1 MNVKEL
7 IAELQKFNP
16 EAIVVYDNME
26 FYAEVTTLDGKDSDD
41 TEIDLFNEPTVPPAQ
56 AKSVV
61 IY

>member
-7 IAELQKFNP
+7 ITELQKFNL

-26 FYAEVTTLDGKDSDD
+26 YFAEVNNLDGKDSDD
-41 TEIDLFNEPTVPPAQ
+41 TKIDLFNEPNVPVAQ
-56 AKSVV
+56 AKAIV

>member
-7 IAELQKFNP
+7 ITELQKFNP

-26 FYAEVTTLDGKDSDD
+26 YFAEVDNLDGKDSDD
-41 TEIDLFNEPTVPPAQ
+41 TEIDLFNEPTIPPAQ

>member
-7 IAELQKFNP
+7 ITGLQKFNP

-26 FYAEVTTLDGKDSDD
+26 YFAEVNNLDGKDSDD
-41 TEIDLFNEPTVPPAQ
+41 TEIDLFNEPTIPSAQ

>member
-7 IAELQKFNP
+7 ITELQKFNP

-26 FYAEVTTLDGKDSDD
+26 YFAEVDNLDGKDSDD
-41 TEIDLFNEPTVPPAQ
+41 TEINLFDKPNVPPAQ
-56 AKSVV
+56 AKAVV